1 VKPQLTT
8 GVILDNK
15 GEIIK
20 CLAITEA
27 ALKSDKN

>member
-1 VKPQLTT
+1 LVKPQLTT
-8 GVILDNK
+8 GVILHKK

-27 ALKSDKN
+27 ALKIR